1 MPQRETIAVTTQ
13 SVSCDG
19 GEDDLGHPR
28 VYLAIKDREVDCPY
42 CGRHFV
48 LAADA
53 KTATH

>member
-1 MPQRETIAVTTQ
+1 MPQLKIIAVTTK

-19 GEDDLGHPR
+19 GVDKLGHPR
-28 VYLAIKDREVDCPY
+28 VYLAIKDGKVDCPY
-42 CGRHFV
+42 CGRRFV